1 METHAAIRQH
11 RHDSTRLKT
20 TTMVAGKV
28 VSSLAA
34 AEAEHQVEGG
44 FLLYVVVRQGA
55 PVLELLPGEDEPLL
69 IRRDALLVL
78 DLSLDVVDGVRAL
91 HLQCDRLP
99 GESFDKYL
107 HPSPESQ
114 HQMERRLLLDVVIS
128 KSAAVFELFAR
139 EDESLL
145 VRRDALLVLN
155 LGLDVV
161 DGVRTL
167 HLQCYGLPS
176 ESFDKDLH
184 PSPEPQHQ
192 MERGLLLDVV
202 IGKSAAVFELFACKD
217 EPLLVR
223 RDALLVL
230 DLGLDV
236 VDCVRA
242 LDLQGN
248 GLPSESLHEDLHA
261 TAEPEDEVEGGLLL
275 NVVVGERAAVLE
287 LLACKDEPLL
297 VRGDA
302 LLVLDLGLNIVD
314 GVRAFDL
321 QGYGLPGEGLH
332 KDLH

>member
-1 METHAAIRQH
+1 
-11 RHDSTRLKT
+11 
-20 TTMVAGKV
+20 MVAGKVV

-91 HLQCDRLP
+91 HLECDRLPGESFDKYLHPSPESQHQMERRLLLDVVISKSAAVLELLPGEDEPLLVRRDALLVLDLGLDVVDGVRALHLQCDRLP

-128 KSAAVFELFAR
+128 KSAAVLELLPGEDEPAGHASWIALTLSMPSSPPVSWILAFDDVVVLSELCHLLVLDLSLDVVDGVRALHLQCDRLPGESFDKYLHPSPESQHQMERRLLLDVVISKSAAVLQLLAR

-161 DGVRTL
+161 DGV
-167 HLQCYGLPS
+167 
-176 ESFDKDLH
+176 
-184 PSPEPQHQ
+184 
-192 MERGLLLDVV
+192 
-202 IGKSAAVFELFACKD
+202 
-217 EPLLVR
+217 
-223 RDALLVL
+223 
-230 DLGLDV
+230 
-236 VDCVRA
+236 
-242 LDLQGN
+242 
-248 GLPSESLHEDLHA
+248 
-261 TAEPEDEVEGGLLL
+261 
-275 NVVVGERAAVLE
+275 
-287 LLACKDEPLL
+287 
-297 VRGDA
+297 
-302 LLVLDLGLNIVD
+302 
-314 GVRAFDL
+314 
-321 QGYGLPGEGLH
+321 
-332 KDLH
+332 